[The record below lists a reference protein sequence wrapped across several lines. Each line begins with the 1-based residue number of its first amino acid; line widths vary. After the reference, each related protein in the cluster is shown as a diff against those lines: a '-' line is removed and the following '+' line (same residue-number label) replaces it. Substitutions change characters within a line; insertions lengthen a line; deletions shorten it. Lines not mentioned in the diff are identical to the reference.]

1 MTQSS
6 SLSLDNL
13 HFLTFFSAGYLP
25 QAHILLGSI
34 FERYPDANVIVCTLD
49 EDSKAIAAHFP
60 KVNELPFEEILNADP
75 TLRKVFNDRAGAS
88 GIFTSVPSI
97 ALAAIGK
104 IPNGGVLLYLDADT
118 ALVNGVEPILKSIE
132 GYSVGLFP
140 HNFIRP
146 AARFLNNYGR
156 FNAGAFVIRKAP
168 GGLSFLNE
176 WRKMCINWCEDRLSG
191 NRYSNQAYLTHLFD
205 SSTGDVKS
213 LSDSGGNIAPWN
225 LGLANFSMKAGKPS
239 AGGVPISFFH
249 FHGLTPG
256 DSKWS
261 FGHLRYFRIAS
272 QSAIEHLYVP
282 YLKRLLAASQLFG
295 VEIRKSKRFSR
306 KISGRAADTLIQL
319 ANFFLRQSTPNRRV
333 EPVDSG
339 D

>member
-1 MTQSS
+1 LTQS
-6 SLSLDNL
+6 LSFDLDNV
-13 HFLTFFSAGYLP
+13 HFLTFFSSGYLP
-25 QAHILLGSI
+25 QAHVLLDSI

-49 EDSKAIAAHFP
+49 EDSKAISAHFP
-60 KVNELPFEEILNADP
+60 MLNELPFEKVLNADP
-75 TLRKVFNDRAGAS
+75 MLRKVFNERPGAS

-97 ALAAIGK
+97 ALAAIEN
-104 IPNGGVLLYLDADT
+104 IPNGGLLLYLDADT
-118 ALVNGVEPILKSIE
+118 ALVNGVEPILESIE
-132 GYSVGLFP
+132 GHSVGLFP

-146 AARFLNNYGR
+146 AAGFLNKYGR
-156 FNAGAFVIRKAP
+156 FNAGAFAVRKAP

-205 SSTGDVKS
+205 ASTEEIKC

-225 LGLANFSMKAGKPS
+225 LGFENFSMKDGKPS
-239 AGGVPISFFH
+239 AGEVPISFFH

-261 FGHLRYFRIAS
+261 FGHLRYFRVAS

-282 YLKRLLAASQLFG
+282 YLKKLVAASHLFG

-306 KISGRAADTLIQL
+306 KISGRLADTLIQL
-319 ANFFLRQSTPNRRV
+319 ANVLLRQRASNRRV
-333 EPVDSG
+333 ESVDSMN
-339 D
+339 